1 MNTAVQQDT
10 KLVPI
15 NQKLSDQQLKKEEFN
30 PNTETKDNKN
40 LVNPPK
46 DSKQPKEVYGFYV
59 NWDENSTASLKENID
74 SLTTLVP
81 VVSFKSRFN
90 D

>member
-40 LVNPPK
+40 LVNSPK
-46 DSKQPKEVYGFYV
+46 IVNNLKKCMVFNV
-59 NWDENSTASLKENID
+59 NWDEK
-74 SLTTLVP
+74 
-81 VVSFKSRFN
+81 
-90 D
+90 

>member
-15 NQKLSDQQLKKEEFN
+15 NQKLSDQLKKEEFN

-46 DSKQPKEVYGFYV
+46 DSKQPKEVYGF
-59 NWDENSTASLKENID
+59 T
-74 SLTTLVP
+74 
-81 VVSFKSRFN
+81 
-90 D
+90 

>member
-15 NQKLSDQQLKKEEFN
+15 NQKLSDRQLKKEEFN

-46 DSKQPKEVYGFYV
+46 DSKQPKEVYGF
-59 NWDENSTASLKENID
+59 T
-74 SLTTLVP
+74 
-81 VVSFKSRFN
+81 
-90 D
+90 